1 MVKVVL
7 CFTINIE
14 FTGTIDV
21 GEFGV
26 QKHTRVYFYG
36 KFNVWMITV

>member
-1 MVKVVL
+1 MVKVVP
-7 CFTINIE
+7 TNVEIIN
-14 FTGTIDV
+14 TIDV

-26 QKHTRVYFYG
+26 QKFTKIYFYG

>member
-7 CFTINIE
+7 CFPINVE
-14 FTGTIDV
+14 FINTIDV
-21 GEFGV
+21 GDFGV
-26 QKHTRVYFYG
+26 QRLSRIYFYG